1 MRGLMD
7 TPDVCSLMQPFAN
20 EVCQGGC
27 LASLSQ
33 SLFSLAGAS
42 EIQNGSETRD
52 WLRELD
58 GCASS

>member
-1 MRGLMD
+1 
-7 TPDVCSLMQPFAN
+7 MQPFAMKF
-20 EVCQGGC
+20 VKAVAYI
-27 LASLSQ
+27 ASLSQ